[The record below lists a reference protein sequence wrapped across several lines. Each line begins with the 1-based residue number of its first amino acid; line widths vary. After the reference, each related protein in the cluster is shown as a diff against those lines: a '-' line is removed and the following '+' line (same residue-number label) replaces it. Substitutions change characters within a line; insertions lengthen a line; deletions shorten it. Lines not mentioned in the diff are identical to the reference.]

1 MSVLKLQFDA
11 NQQFQLDAIAAV
23 ADLFEGQPDAPEE
36 YVPLRTVEAPG
47 LWSDQWTELGLGNR
61 LRIGDE
67 TLRTNTRNVQARSQ
81 IDLPDSSAPLD
92 SWTLF
97 DEPANTERH
106 CYHFSVEMETGTGKT
121 YVYLRTICELS
132 KRYGFKKFV
141 IVVPS
146 VAIREGVLK
155 NLAITADHFRA
166 IYAEEPQWF
175 VYEAK
180 QLSRLREFATANT
193 LQIQVINIQA
203 FAKNF
208 VGDGKAGSN
217 VIYKPSDKLSGHQPI
232 EFVQA
237 ARPVVIIDEPQSVD
251 STEKAQD
258 AIKALNPL
266 VTLRYSAT
274 HRNPYNLVYR
284 LDPIRAFELSL
295 VKQIVVA
302 SATIDAATAEPFVR
316 VERIELDTLSARVSI
331 NVAKGAVASQKSVR
345 VRAGSDLH
353 SLSGERPEYADG
365 FSVAEIDAEPGLETI
380 TFVNGRQLRVGEEI
394 GGVRDDL
401 WRAQIKHT
409 VKRHLDTELRLAE
422 RRIKVL
428 TLFFIDRV
436 ANYREVDDGGIVH
449 NGKFADALEE
459 ALREFGSQER
469 YRTLTWLSSP
479 KDVHD
484 GYFARDKR
492 GYKDTSGATQAD
504 DDAYDLIMRD
514 KERLLSLDTPL
525 RFIFSHSA
533 LREGWDNPNVFQIC
547 TLNETKS
554 VVKKRQEIG
563 RGLRLPVDQN
573 GVRVQDESI
582 NKLYVMANESYES
595 FAKGLQ
601 TEYEEDAGVTF
612 GRVATA
618 ALARLVTVVEDVEV
632 PIGLEQAA
640 DIRSDL
646 IAGGILDDQGRILPA
661 FDPRKPVFS
670 LPLRAELGDLADQ
683 VIDLLS
689 SYRIERHVRRER
701 DDGPNPLN
709 KQVQLDERF
718 AELWDRIKWRTTYRV
733 EFNTDQ
739 LVERAVAAIS
749 GMERIAKPRIV
760 IETTQ
765 FDVSRGGV
773 RGRTTGVAE
782 ERVEY
787 GGRPIPD
794 LLTYL
799 QGTTDLTRSTLARI
813 LIESKRWTD
822 FFNDPERFMEA
833 VSKLLGSV
841 LEGLLVD
848 GVKYEKLAT
857 GSPDSIWEMRLFEDK
872 ELINYLTALRA
883 NKSVYEWVE
892 YDSEV
897 ERRFAEQLDSRDDI
911 RLFVKLPRWF
921 RVDTPVG
928 EYNPDWAIVKDDGTA
943 LYLARETKSTKDFM
957 KLRSSEAL
965 KVRYGKRHFDALDV
979 DFTVVTDASE
989 V

>member
-1 MSVLKLQFDA
+1 MLKLQFDA
-11 NQQFQLDAIAAV
+11 NQQFQLDAIAAIT
-23 ADLFEGQPDAPEE
+23 DLFEGQPDAPEE
-36 YVPLRTVEAPG
+36 YVPLRTAGTAG
-47 LWSDQWTELGLGNR
+47 LWSDQWTELGFGNR
-61 LRIGDE
+61 LRIADE
-67 TLRTNTRNVQARSQ
+67 TLRDNARSVQ
-81 IDLPDSSAPLD
+81 VRSDIDVADAASALE

-97 DEPANTERH
+97 DEPANQERE
-106 CYHFSVEMETGTGKT
+106 CFHFSVEMETGTGKT
-121 YVYLRTICELS
+121 YVYLRTIFELS

-155 NLAITADHFRA
+155 NFAITADHFKA

-175 VYEAK
+175 VYDAK

-208 VGDGKAGSN
+208 ADSGRAGSN

-237 ARPVVIIDEPQSVD
+237 ARPIVIIDEPQSVD
-251 STEKAQD
+251 STEKAQE

-274 HRNPYNLVYR
+274 HRNPYNLVYS
-284 LDPIRAFELSL
+284 LDPIRAFELKL

-302 SATIDAATAEPFVR
+302 SATIDGATAEPFVR
-316 VERIELDTLSARVSI
+316 VERIDLDTLSARVAI
-331 NVAKGAVASQKSVR
+331 NVAKGAGASQKTVA

-353 SLSGERPEYADG
+353 AMSGERPEYADG
-365 FSVAEIDAEPGLETI
+365 YSVSEIDAEPGSETI
-380 TFVNGRQLRVGEEI
+380 SFVNGRRLRVGDEI

-422 RRIKVL
+422 RGIKVL

-436 ANYREVDDGGIVH
+436 ANYRDVDDAGVPQ
-449 NGKFADALEE
+449 NGKFADALDEV
-459 ALREFGSQER
+459 LRDFAAQER
-469 YRTLTWLSSP
+469 YKPLAWLASP
-479 KDVHD
+479 DELHD
-484 GYFARDKR
+484 GYFARDKK
-492 GYKDTSGATQAD
+492 GYKDTSGTTQAD
-504 DDAYDLIMRD
+504 DDAYDLIMKD
-514 KERLLSLDTPL
+514 KERLLSLETPL

-554 VVKKRQEIG
+554 AVKKRQEIG
-563 RGLRLPVDQN
+563 RGLRLPVDQH
-573 GVRVQDESI
+573 GVRVQDDSI

-595 FAKGLQ
+595 FAKSLQ

-612 GRVATA
+612 GRVAQA
-618 ALARLVTVVEDVEV
+618 ALARLVTVVGDAEV
-632 PIGLEQAA
+632 PIGSDQAFV
-640 DIRSDL
+640 IRSDL
-646 IAGGILDDQGRILPA
+646 IAGGMLDSEGRILPA
-661 FDPRKPVFS
+661 FDPRKSGFV
-670 LPLRAELGDLADQ
+670 LPLRPELAHLADQ
-683 VIDLLS
+683 VTDLLS
-689 SYRIERHVRRER
+689 SYRIERHIRREH
-701 DDGPNPLN
+701 DDGPNPVN
-709 KQVQLDERF
+709 KQVRLDDRF

-733 EFNTDQ
+733 EFETSR
-739 LVERAVAAIS
+739 LVERAVEALSAI
-749 GMERIAKPRIV
+749 EPIEKPRIV

-765 FDVSRGGV
+765 LDLSGRGV
-773 RGRTTGVAE
+773 RGRRTGVAE
-782 ERVEY
+782 ERVDY
-787 GGRPIPD
+787 GSRPIPD
-794 LLTYL
+794 VLTYL

-813 LIESKRWTD
+813 LIDSKRWTD

-833 VSKLLGSV
+833 VSKLIGSV

-848 GVKYEKLAT
+848 GVKYEKLPA
-857 GSPDSIWEMRLFEDK
+857 DSSDSVWEMRLFEDK

-897 ERRFAEQLDSRDDI
+897 ERRFAEELDGRDDI
-911 RLFVKLPRWF
+911 KLFVKLPRWF
-921 RVDTPVG
+921 RIETPVG
-928 EYNPDWAIVKDDGTA
+928 EYNPDWAIVKEDGTA

-957 KLRSSEAL
+957 KLRSAEAL
-965 KVRYGKRHFDALDV
+965 KVRYGKRHFDALGV
-979 DFTVVTDASE
+979 DFKVATDASE